1 MRKPRAI
8 RLLTVVLAVLLS
20 GCSEVRYY
28 PYCVFGPD
36 PKISSQNELHKRIV
50 QFVQGVVGNESR
62 IEISPNDRYVTVE
75 AFQHEH
81 EALSRAWSRVAC
93 IGQTRYDVEYGQ
105 YKACIY
111 MIDAALQRSGIP
123 PLGKWSD
130 GIRKVDTVYCGQP
143 VDRPSSAVPATRLPP
158 AKSK

>member
-50 QFVQGVVGNESR
+50 QFVQGVS
-62 IEISPNDRYVTVE
+62 T
-75 AFQHEH
+75 
-81 EALSRAWSRVAC
+81 RARSLIKSLVA
-93 IGQTRYDVEYGQ
+93 
-105 YKACIY
+105 
-111 MIDAALQRSGIP
+111 SG
-123 PLGKWSD
+123 LHW
-130 GIRKVDTVYCGQP
+130 
-143 VDRPSSAVPATRLPP
+143 AN
-158 AKSK
+158 